1 MATPASED
9 ISSIVAE
16 LQADVRELKRR
27 RAPPSP
33 SPDAMSLLKAAAS
46 MVANLRE
53 ENRQL
58 KLRAFW
64 ADFNLS
70 ELCEVVM
77 AQRKRPACLCHNCG
91 MTARRAPAR
100 PPPPSKPAAQAPPC
114 GNWECSYFPWIINL
128 VREGGM
134 TVSEAPC
141 SDKLIH
147 PHSCGLAFVSA
158 QDVHFAFSPNL
169 KLGLTMGAKLWK
181 AQSTDDP
188 ELEKLAKLF
197 VRVQGVSVEP
207 FDYTELLVDMIG
219 GVKYEAGKWL

>member
-64 ADFNLS
+64 ADFNMS
-70 ELCEVVM
+70 EFCEAVM
-77 AQRKRPACLCHNCG
+77 AQSKRPACPCLNCLQNSRRLLAR
-91 MTARRAPAR
+91 TAYTQQA
-100 PPPPSKPAAQAPPC
+100 PPPPCS
-114 GNWECSYFPWIINL
+114 GWECTYLPWIINL